1 MMDELSV
8 GAKLENIDMVQDFIN
23 ARLGG
28 CPQKIQNQI
37 GIVVDEVFSNIARYA
52 YDRSP
57 GSVAV
62 RMAVDGV
69 ITIEFEDDGIA
80 FNPLAHDD
88 PDISLPAEERELGGL
103 GIFMVKKIMDS
114 VEYRREG
121 NKNILTIRK
130 NSAELSSGD

>member
-8 GAKLENIDMVQDFIN
+8 DAKLENIEGVQDFIK
-23 ARLGG
+23 ARLGD

-37 GIVVDEVFSNIARYA
+37 GIVIDEVFSNIVRYA
-52 YDRSP
+52 YDRSA

-62 RMAVDGV
+62 RMAVDDD
-69 ITIEFEDDGIA
+69 ITIEFEDSGIA

-130 NSAELSSGD
+130 NDYQVVS